1 MTALFGMILLVG
13 VFGLLVWVAA
23 TGVAHSVDGW
33 QGVDPETRFGRMGRS
48 ALAGFLGFGMAGM
61 SASYADW
68 SPVLTLIGAL
78 AGATAL
84 VAVGF
89 WFGPS
94 STPTS
99 NHAPRR

>member
-1 MTALFGMILLVG
+1 MTALFGTILLVG
-13 VFGLLVWVAA
+13 VLGLLVWVAA

-33 QGVDPETRFGRMGRS
+33 EGVDPETRFGRAGRS
-48 ALAGFLGFGMAGM
+48 VLAALLGFGMAGM

-68 SPVLTLIGAL
+68 SPILALIGAL

-89 WFGPS
+89 WFGPA
-94 STPTS
+94 PTS
-99 NHAPRR
+99 NHASRR